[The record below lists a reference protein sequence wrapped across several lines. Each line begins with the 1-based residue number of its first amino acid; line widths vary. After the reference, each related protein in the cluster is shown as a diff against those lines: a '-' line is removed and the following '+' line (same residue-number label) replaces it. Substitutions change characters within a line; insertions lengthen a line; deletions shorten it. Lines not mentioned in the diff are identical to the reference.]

1 MPERFALY
9 YAPATTHPLW
19 LKAAQWLD
27 RDPTGATPVPAAIEG
42 IAAEYRHRISR
53 SARRYGFHAT
63 IKAPMLLAAGFGR
76 PELEEELT
84 AFAQKRPH
92 VEIGQLVLRF
102 IDGFLALVPAEQ
114 GKALTDFAGDV
125 VAHFDRFRA
134 PMTPGDRE
142 KRLRGGTYTA
152 HQIDLLDRYGYPHVM
167 DEFQFHMTLTD
178 RLPAAERDAVLAAA
192 AAWFAP
198 VTAVPFM
205 LDRLALFRE
214 TEAGAPFDRIAD
226 FPLSTKVSVDA

>member
-9 YAPATTHPLW
+9 YAPATTDPLW
-19 LKAAQWLD
+19 LKAAQWLG
-27 RDPTGATPVPAAIEG
+27 RDPAGATPVQALTEG

-63 IKAPMLLAAGFGR
+63 IKAPMLLAAGYGR
-76 PELEEELT
+76 RELEEELT
-84 AFAQKRPH
+84 AFALKRPA
-92 VEIGQLVLRF
+92 VAIGQLVPRF
-102 IDGFLALVPAEQ
+102 IEGFLALVPAEQ
-114 GKALTDFAGDV
+114 GKALTDFAGEV

-142 KRLRGGTYTA
+142 KRIRGGNYTT

-178 RLPAAERDAVLAAA
+178 RLPEGERDAVLAAA
-192 AAWFAP
+192 ATWFGPAI
-198 VTAVPFM
+198 AEPFM
-205 LDRLALFRE
+205 LDRLTLFRE
-214 TEAGAPFDRIAD
+214 NEPGAPFDRVAD
-226 FPLSTKVSVDA
+226 FPLSARVSVDA

>member
-9 YAPATTHPLW
+9 YAPATTNPLW
-19 LKAAQWLD
+19 LKAVQWLD
-27 RDPTGATPVPAAIEG
+27 RDPARGTPVPADIEG

-63 IKAPMLLAAGFGR
+63 IKAPMLLAAGVGR
-76 PELEEELT
+76 RELEEELT
-84 AFAQKRPH
+84 AFALKHPA
-92 VEIGQLVLRF
+92 VEIGHLVPRF
-102 IDGFLALVPAEQ
+102 IDWFLALVPAEQ
-114 GKALTDFAGDV
+114 GKALTDFAGEV

-142 KRLRGGTYTA
+142 KRIRGGTYTG
-152 HQIDLLDRYGYPHVM
+152 HQIELLDRYGYPHVM

-178 RLPAAERDAVLAAA
+178 RLPEGEREAVLAAA
-192 AAWFAP
+192 ATWFAP
-198 VTAVPFM
+198 VIAAPFM

-214 TEAGAPFDRIAD
+214 TEPGAPFDRVAD
-226 FPLSTKVSVDA
+226 FPLSMKVSIDA